1 MTPPTG
7 WTSDEEQDLLE
18 SWFARTALP
27 RTPTHIGLFTTLPT
41 ADAGTGGVE
50 ATGGSYARVAL
61 AANGTNWG
69 SSSAGGVGS
78 PATIQNLVA
87 VLFPTATVAWGTI
100 VGWGYWTAS
109 TSGTLLYFGPL
120 SSNVE
125 VAINDAPDFQPGAL
139 IAKLG
144 DPTDTY

>member
-18 SWFARTALP
+18 HWFTRAALP
-27 RTPTHIGLFTTLPT
+27 RTPTHVGLFTTLP
-41 ADAGTGGVE
+41 ADDGTDGVE
-50 ATGGSYARVAL
+50 PSGGSYARVAL

-69 SSSAGGVGS
+69 SSSPGAAGT

-139 IAKLG
+139 VGKLG